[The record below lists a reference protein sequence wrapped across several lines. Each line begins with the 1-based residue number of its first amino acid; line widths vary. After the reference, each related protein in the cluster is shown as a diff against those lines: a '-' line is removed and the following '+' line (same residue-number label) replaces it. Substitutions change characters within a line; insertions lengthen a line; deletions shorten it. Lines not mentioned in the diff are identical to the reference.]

1 MEQLVNSTG
10 LVLEGGGHRG
20 IYTAGVLDVFA
31 ENNISF
37 GAVMGVSAGC
47 IHAAS
52 FLSRQP
58 GRSLRYTTRF
68 CGDPAY
74 MGFKS
79 LITTG
84 NYFNVNF
91 CYYRLPEELDLY
103 DNDAFESN
111 PTPLY
116 VVATDVQTGLP
127 VYHRCE
133 SIRGRKIRWVQAS
146 SSMPLVAGVVN
157 IDNRFY
163 LDGGI
168 ADSIPIRKMQEMGFA
183 KNIVVLTQPAGYRKK
198 PNSMLRFI
206 KLIYKGFPEFVK
218 AAENRHNVYNAQLDY
233 LEEEERKGNVIII
246 RPSEKPEAG
255 RTERNREKIIRTYE
269 LGRRDAEKLLEKVK
283 KFIV

>member
-31 ENNISF
+31 KNNISF

-91 CYYRLPEELDLY
+91 CYYRLPEELDPY